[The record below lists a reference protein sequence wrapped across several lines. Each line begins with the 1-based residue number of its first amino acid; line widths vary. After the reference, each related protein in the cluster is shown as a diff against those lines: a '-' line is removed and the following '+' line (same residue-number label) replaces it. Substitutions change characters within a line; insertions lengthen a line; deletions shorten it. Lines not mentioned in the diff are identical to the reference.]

1 MEERATLIESLAEKA
16 EAYTKSTVD
25 LFKLKA
31 IDKSAH
37 VFSSIVS
44 ALIITIVVLCVGT
57 MVNIGVALWIGELI
71 GSSFCGFFIVAA
83 FYIILAIVLVV
94 FKKAILKTPMSN
106 SIITYIRKELN
117 I

>member
-1 MEERATLIESLAEKA
+1 MEEGAALIESLAEKA

-37 VFSSIVS
+37 LVSSVMS
-44 ALIITIVVLCVGT
+44 ALIITIVVLCVT
-57 MVNIGVALWIGELI
+57 MMVNIGAALWIGELI

-83 FYIILAIVLVV
+83 FYILVAIILGV
-94 FKKAILKTPMSN
+94 FRKSILQTPFSN
-106 SIITYIRKELN
+106 CIITYIRKEIN